1 MALLQM
7 NTRSEKLE
15 IILDT
20 LIAKLNAS
28 DDLDVRR
35 ATAGR
40 LPDGYFKVIRKF
52 FKRFSAVNPD
62 DYGRLLIIRNLVTSQ
77 IQISPEFFNFGHS
90 LGTMRNIT

>member
-62 DYGRLLIIRNLVTSQ
+62 DYGRLLIIRNLVTKYSAEKV
-77 IQISPEFFNFGHS
+77 IAAMKKV
-90 LGTMRNIT
+90 L